1 MNNMANNN
9 KAAKTL
15 GRESSPETSGL
26 LRPSRSW
33 LQATIW
39 TMLATAGFSVAWL
52 AIAQTDE
59 VVVATGVLEPLGSVK
74 DIKVPVGGVVQ
85 DILVTEGQ
93 QVKAGQILLR
103 MDIEADLDR
112 RRSLD
117 ENLELK
123 QKQLALKQ
131 EERFQYLKLN
141 TTEREVL
148 RENLEL
154 QQELLSRYR
163 ELAEQGAAPEIQLL
177 QQVDRVQQVEGQLEK
192 LIVERMR
199 QTTIVDQQIQSLK
212 SELSRLR
219 SDRTNQAVQLR
230 YKEIRSPVGGLVF
243 DLKPTSTGF
252 VANGSEP
259 VMTIVPADSLEARV
273 EIPSNKIGFI
283 RTGQKSDVSIDSYRA
298 TDFGVL
304 EGTVRKIGSD
314 ALPPDPTR
322 GIPVYRFPVDIQLES
337 QSLILKNG
345 RSLPL
350 QTGMSISANIKLR
363 KVSYLQL
370 LTGGLKDASKSLT
383 ER

>member
-1 MNNMANNN
+1 MKKNT
-9 KAAKTL
+9 KAVKTL

-39 TMLATAGFSVAWL
+39 TMLATAGFSIAWL

-59 VVVATGVLEPLGSVK
+59 VVIATGILEPLGSVK
-74 DIKVPVGGVVQ
+74 DIQVPVGGVVQ

-112 RRSLD
+112 RKSVE
-117 ENLELK
+117 ENIELK
-123 QKQLALKQ
+123 QKQLTLKQ
-131 EERFQYLKLN
+131 EERFQYLQLN
-141 TTEREVL
+141 STEQEVL

-163 ELAEQGAAPEIQLL
+163 ELAEQGASPEIQLL

-192 LIVERMR
+192 LSVERMR
-199 QTTIVDQQIQSLK
+199 QIAILDQQIQTLK

-219 SDRTNQAVQLR
+219 SDRTIQDVQLR
-230 YKEIRSPVGGLVF
+230 YKEIRSPVDGLVF
-243 DLKPTSTGF
+243 NLKPTSTGF

-273 EIPSNKIGFI
+273 EVPSNKIGFI
-283 RTGQKSDVSIDSYRA
+283 RTGQESDVSIDSYRA
-298 TDFGVL
+298 TDFGVI
-304 EGTVRKIGSD
+304 EGVVRKIGSD
-314 ALPPDPTR
+314 ALPPDPSQ
-322 GIPVYRFPVDIQLES
+322 GIPAYYFPVDIQLKN
-337 QSLILKNG
+337 QSLTLNNG
-345 RSLPL
+345 TILPL
-350 QTGMSISANIKLR
+350 QTGMSLSANIKLR

-370 LTGGLKDASKSLT
+370 LMGGLKDASKSLT